1 MKIKGLE
8 IDAYRGLVF
17 VDPRKLDD
25 RKVLWPIHWFEGP
38 IGEEEVANNSAKHGR
53 RFKS

>member
-1 MKIKGLE
+1 MEIKGLE

-25 RKVLWPIHWFEGP
+25 RKVLWSIHWFEGP
-38 IGEEEVANNSAKHGR
+38 IGEEGVANNSAKPER
-53 RFKS
+53 LFKS